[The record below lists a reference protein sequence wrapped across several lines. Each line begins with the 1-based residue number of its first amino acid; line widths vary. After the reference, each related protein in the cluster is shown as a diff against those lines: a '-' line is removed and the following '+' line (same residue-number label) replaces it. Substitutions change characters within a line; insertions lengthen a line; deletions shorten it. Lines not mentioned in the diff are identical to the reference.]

1 MIRKFTS
8 AAKGMLGAMAL
19 LLMFTT
25 SVLAQDKSAEGLTKL
40 NDYMKAQ
47 LSLNDSQYAKVND
60 VNRVFV
66 QKANENEKSNAN
78 KLDKAKKVKA
88 LEADRDTKLQSVLTK
103 EQYKIFIANRAE
115 NTKKLKAL
123 LPEKK

>member
-25 SVLAQDKSAEGLTKL
+25 AALAQDKSAEGLTKL

>member
-8 AAKGMLGAMAL
+8 AAKAMLGAMAL